1 MFNKKKK
8 MIKKLESE
16 ITDLKILNSELMRKN
31 ENLKAE
37 LSGEHIGSHYC
48 SVCEYGVADQFGVYV
63 CSLECKCK
71 DFVRNGS
78 SAF

>member
-8 MIKKLESE
+8 RIKELESE
-16 ITDLKILNSELMRKN
+16 NLKLRSYNMELERKN
-31 ENLKAE
+31 EKLKAE